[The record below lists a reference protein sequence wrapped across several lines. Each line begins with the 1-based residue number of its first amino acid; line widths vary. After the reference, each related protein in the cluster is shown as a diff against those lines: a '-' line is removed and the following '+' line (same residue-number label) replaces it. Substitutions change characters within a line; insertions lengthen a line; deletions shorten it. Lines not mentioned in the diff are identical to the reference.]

1 MYIHKY
7 MHVYMYQ
14 HTRVCAP
21 KKDSKHFDSCCTY
34 RILLHGFQLQC
45 QELWLEVLYLVLHF
59 CIAEALAMAEAFAIF
74 FRPVAVEHGGF
85 VQNME
90 LSDCSC
96 YLPESVLQVFWVQVR
111 NGPSVVRQYYPDKSG
126 DLVRCNFGMT
136 VLTLKSGSFGG
147 RTTQET
153 CVFYSVRKHRRHS
166 ESLIVR
172 LDSNCR

>member
-1 MYIHKY
+1 MYSIYIYIMYMYIHKY

-85 VQNME
+85 VQQTW
-90 LSDCSC
+90 SFPIAHVICRRVCSKFFGC
-96 YLPESVLQVFWVQVR
+96 
-111 NGPSVVRQYYPDKSG
+111 KSAM
-126 DLVRCNFGMT
+126 DHQW
-136 VLTLKSGSFGG
+136 SGNI
-147 RTTQET
+147 TQISPVT
-153 CVFYSVRKHRRHS
+153 
-166 ESLIVR
+166 
-172 LDSNCR
+172 